1 MDFFNHLMCA
11 FFDVVCAPFK
21 HLHPLWGL
29 LALSVVTGVIM
40 LLIFRLTSNQK
51 GIQKVKNR
59 IKAHFF
65 EIRLFNDDLGLMLE
79 AQKNILKANFTY
91 MKYSLKPML
100 FLIVPVVLIM
110 IQLSVRFDRHALNVG
125 ESAIVKLA
133 FKDSASFEENVM
145 LKVPEGVEIE
155 TPPLRMLEEKEID
168 WRIKAERRGT
178 FDLEFELNSG
188 IVTKRL
194 VVGDKVARLSVKR
207 VSASLLQQLLY
218 PAEKSIPEDVGVDHI
233 EITYPAIDYI
243 FLGLNIHWL
252 VIFFVVSIAAGFMLK
267 GFFRV
272 EI

>member
-168 WRIKAERRGT
+168 WRIKAERRG
-178 FDLEFELNSG
+178 
-188 IVTKRL
+188 RL
-194 VVGDKVARLSVKR
+194 RCRAL
-207 VSASLLQQLLY
+207 
-218 PAEKSIPEDVGVDHI
+218 
-233 EITYPAIDYI
+233 
-243 FLGLNIHWL
+243 
-252 VIFFVVSIAAGFMLK
+252 
-267 GFFRV
+267 
-272 EI
+272 

>member
-1 MDFFNHLMCA
+1 MDVFNHLICV
-11 FFDVVCAPFK
+11 FFDVVCAPLK

-29 LALSVVTGVIM
+29 LALSVVTGVVM

-51 GIQKVKNR
+51 GIQKVKSR

-79 AQKNILKANFTY
+79 AQKNILKANLTY

-100 FLIVPVVLIM
+100 FLIIPVVLIM

-133 FKDSASFEENVM
+133 FKDSASFDENVI

-155 TPPLRMLEEKEID
+155 TPPLRMREEKEVD
-168 WRIKAERRGT
+168 WRIKADRQGT
-178 FDLEFELNSG
+178 FELEFGLSSG
-188 IVTKRL
+188 VTTKQL
-194 VVGDKVARLSVKR
+194 VVDNKVARLSAKR
-207 VSASLLQQLLY
+207 VSKSLLQQLLY
-218 PAEKSIPEDVGVDHI
+218 PAEKSIPDYVGIDYI
-233 EITYPAIDYI
+233 EITYPAITYTV
-243 FLGLNIHWL
+243 FGWSIHWL
-252 VIFFVVSIAAGFMLK
+252 VIFFAVSIVAGFMLK